1 MPGALQSGGHG
12 HDWSTD
18 GQDLLEPGKV
28 WRSDLIHRLSV
39 GPVDTACCCSYTYT
53 YTMGGGGGG
62 GVVAVVPCIYTSI
75 PPPIHPSD
83 PYVPAAQAL
92 AHSDPYGFHMS
103 KVSTEQQ
110 IH

>member
-53 YTMGGGGGG
+53 YTVGG
-62 GVVAVVPCIYTSI
+62 AVVPYILAL

-83 PYVPAAQAL
+83 P
-92 AHSDPYGFHMS
+92 
-103 KVSTEQQ
+103 VSHE
-110 IH
+110 